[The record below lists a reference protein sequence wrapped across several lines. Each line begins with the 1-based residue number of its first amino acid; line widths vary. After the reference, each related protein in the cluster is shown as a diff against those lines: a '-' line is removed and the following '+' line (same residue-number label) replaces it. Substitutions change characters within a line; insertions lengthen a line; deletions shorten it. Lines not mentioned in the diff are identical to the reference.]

1 METREFR
8 EELEIALSGGGYRAS
23 AFGLGALLYLAH
35 SGLNQKVKSIV
46 SVSGGS
52 ITNGFVATECDFGS
66 ETNPE
71 NFRRIAARLAQIIS
85 GGGRFRGFWFVS
97 RPYMAALIL
106 SGVAL
111 GVWLASVVVALIA
124 LAAWGVDLR
133 PVSLKE
139 VLLLALA
146 AVLWGTAALNRGN
159 LVLWWLGR
167 TFFRERPTLGS
178 LSGRTVDHVFCSTDL
193 TSSRPFFL
201 STKGGGRVFSEVYG
215 RGDGKAVS
223 LRLAVGA
230 SAAFPPLIPPL
241 RMTLRGLPFH
251 GDGRVPGYIY
261 LSDGG
266 VWNNLGTDWSRL
278 RVALVSAEVAWY
290 RKMTVGKGVDA
301 IIWSVENCPTGGVLL
316 IVNASKPEKQQ
327 NLWLLKIPF
336 VSFIVALIR
345 VVNVTVN
352 STVEARSADLERTAR
367 MRMLNDP
374 DRWELG
380 ADAPRPQ
387 STVWGE
393 GRGTDP
399 PLSVAVEMT
408 RKPGETA
415 NAYRMIGGLAQWEER
430 PDAYVEELGDS
441 LRGLAPLLEGEEIVP
456 TTLDNL
462 GPRDTLRMIVL
473 GYLNARET
481 LAVAF
486 ANHEPP
492 AIPEREWFEDLLDA
506 GGRLTAPT

>member
-167 TFFRERPTLGS
+167 TFFRERPTLG
-178 LSGRTVDHVFCSTDL
+178 G
-193 TSSRPFFL
+193 
-201 STKGGGRVFSEVYG
+201 
-215 RGDGKAVS
+215 
-223 LRLAVGA
+223 
-230 SAAFPPLIPPL
+230 
-241 RMTLRGLPFH
+241 
-251 GDGRVPGYIY
+251 
-261 LSDGG
+261 
-266 VWNNLGTDWSRL
+266 
-278 RVALVSAEVAWY
+278 
-290 RKMTVGKGVDA
+290 
-301 IIWSVENCPTGGVLL
+301 
-316 IVNASKPEKQQ
+316 
-327 NLWLLKIPF
+327 
-336 VSFIVALIR
+336 
-345 VVNVTVN
+345 
-352 STVEARSADLERTAR
+352 RTAR
-367 MRMLNDP
+367 KLTHP
-374 DRWELG
+374 
-380 ADAPRPQ
+380 
-387 STVWGE
+387 
-393 GRGTDP
+393 
-399 PLSVAVEMT
+399 
-408 RKPGETA
+408 
-415 NAYRMIGGLAQWEER
+415 
-430 PDAYVEELGDS
+430 
-441 LRGLAPLLEGEEIVP
+441 
-456 TTLDNL
+456 
-462 GPRDTLRMIVL
+462 TLR
-473 GYLNARET
+473 N
-481 LAVAF
+481 
-486 ANHEPP
+486 
-492 AIPEREWFEDLLDA
+492 
-506 GGRLTAPT
+506 